1 MSKRQASEP
10 LMKWLDAQI
19 ERDGTRAQVERAGQR
34 DPNRA
39 KAGCFAPQ
47 APGLTQTQLAKR
59 LGVSQ
64 PVLARMEAG
73 HIKNLQ
79 LKTLVRTA
87 AALGARV
94 RIDIEPVRAR

>member
-1 MSKRQASEP
+1 MR
-10 LMKWLDAQI
+10 WLDAQI
-19 ERDGTRAQVERAGQR
+19 ERDGTRAQVDELVNEIRIEQKLAALR
-34 DPNRA
+34 R
-39 KAGCFAPQ
+39 KR
-47 APGLTQTQLAKR
+47 GLTQTQLAKR

-94 RIDIEPVRAR
+94 KIDIEPVRAR

>member
-1 MSKRQASEP
+1 MRKRKASGD
-10 LMKWLDAQI
+10 LMRWLDARI
-19 ERDGTRAQVERAGQR
+19 ERDGTRAQVDELVNEIRIEQKLAALR
-34 DPNRA
+34 R
-39 KAGCFAPQ
+39 KR
-47 APGLTQTQLAKR
+47 GLTQIQLAKR

-94 RIDIEPVRAR
+94 KIDIEPVRAR

>member
-1 MSKRQASEP
+1 MRKRKASGD
-10 LMKWLDAQI
+10 LMRWLDAQI
-19 ERDGTRAQVERAGQR
+19 ERDGTRAQVDELVNEIRIEQKLAALR
-34 DPNRA
+34 R
-39 KAGCFAPQ
+39 KR
-47 APGLTQTQLAKR
+47 GLTQIQLAKR

-94 RIDIEPVRAR
+94 KIDIEPVRAR

>member
-1 MSKRQASEP
+1 VSKRRTSEP

-19 ERDGTRAQVERAGQR
+19 ERDGTRAQVDELVNEIRIEQKLAALR
-34 DPNRA
+34 R
-39 KAGCFAPQ
+39 KR
-47 APGLTQTQLAKR
+47 GLTQTQLAKR

-64 PVLARMEAG
+64 PVLARIEAG

-87 AALGARV
+87 AALGAKV
-94 RIDIEPVRAR
+94 KIDIEPVRAR

>member
-1 MSKRQASEP
+1 MSKRRAGEP

-19 ERDGTRAQVERAGQR
+19 ERDGTRAQVDELVNEIRIEQKLAALR
-34 DPNRA
+34 R
-39 KAGCFAPQ
+39 KR
-47 APGLTQTQLAKR
+47 GLTQTQLAKR

-94 RIDIEPVRAR
+94 KIDIEPVRAR

>member
-1 MSKRQASEP
+1 MSKRQTSGDF
-10 LMKWLDAQI
+10 MRWLDAQI
-19 ERDGTRAQVERAGQR
+19 ERDGTRAQVDELVNEIRIEQKLAALR
-34 DPNRA
+34 R
-39 KAGCFAPQ
+39 KR
-47 APGLTQTQLAKR
+47 GLTQTQLAKR

-94 RIDIEPVRAR
+94 KIDIEPVRAR